1 MKSIKYSKYL
11 AETSKNYKY
20 ISYNRVNPIG
30 ERKREKIRYS
40 LKDAVTI
47 LKPYVA
53 VRFNDQ
59 FKVVVPIS
67 LYLFLFQI
75 IIMRNAVSDSFSI
88 TMGLLGV
95 IIGLMFF
102 MEGLKVGLMPFAETI
117 GYFLP
122 IKAKK
127 AAVLSIAFVLGLGAT
142 FAEPAIG
149 VLKEAGK
156 IVDPQ
161 KAPLLY
167 AMLNQFSDFTVIAV
181 GIGVGGATLL
191 GILMFIYGWSL
202 KPLIYAALI
211 PTLILTVYSYF
222 NHNLSGV
229 IGLAWDC
236 GAVTTGPVTV
246 PLVLSL
252 GIGVAG
258 VIKHKH
264 TNNMPGFGL
273 VTLASVFPVMSV
285 LILAILLDLTVPVE
299 NLQKA
304 IDISSSASLFDEP
317 AVRSIILALRAI
329 VPLVIFLFFIQK
341 IILKEMVHHSGIII
355 YGLILCIIGMSVF
368 NLGLSYGLS
377 PLGNQVGSIV
387 PASYSYVQA
396 VQNSPLYNVQTGLV
410 VCFFFPL
417 FLGYGATLAE
427 PALNALGITVENL
440 TNGAFGKKLVM
451 ISVSIGVSLGLAV
464 GVLKIIFNIPLMHI
478 IVPLYLIAIVL
489 TVISEERY
497 VNIGW
502 DSAGVTTGPITV
514 PLVLA
519 LGLGF
524 AKATNSLDGFGVLAL
539 ASVFPILSVL
549 SVGLYVQYLEKKARK
564 EQDYV

>member
-20 ISYNRVNPIG
+20 ISYNRVNPAS

-40 LKDAVTI
+40 LKDAATI

-67 LYLFLFQI
+67 L
-75 IIMRNAVSDSFSI
+75 
-88 TMGLLGV
+88 
-95 IIGLMFF
+95 
-102 MEGLKVGLMPFAETI
+102 
-117 GYFLP
+117 
-122 IKAKK
+122 
-127 AAVLSIAFVLGLGAT
+127 
-142 FAEPAIG
+142 
-149 VLKEAGK
+149 
-156 IVDPQ
+156 
-161 KAPLLY
+161 
-167 AMLNQFSDFTVIAV
+167 
-181 GIGVGGATLL
+181 
-191 GILMFIYGWSL
+191 
-202 KPLIYAALI
+202 
-211 PTLILTVYSYF
+211 
-222 NHNLSGV
+222 
-229 IGLAWDC
+229 
-236 GAVTTGPVTV
+236 
-246 PLVLSL
+246 
-252 GIGVAG
+252 
-258 VIKHKH
+258 
-264 TNNMPGFGL
+264 
-273 VTLASVFPVMSV
+273 
-285 LILAILLDLTVPVE
+285 
-299 NLQKA
+299 
-304 IDISSSASLFDEP
+304 
-317 AVRSIILALRAI
+317 
-329 VPLVIFLFFIQK
+329 
-341 IILKEMVHHSGIII
+341 
-355 YGLILCIIGMSVF
+355 
-368 NLGLSYGLS
+368 
-377 PLGNQVGSIV
+377 
-387 PASYSYVQA
+387 
-396 VQNSPLYNVQTGLV
+396 
-410 VCFFFPL
+410 
-417 FLGYGATLAE
+417 LAE

-451 ISVSIGVSLGLAV
+451 ISVSIGVSLGLAF

-549 SVGLYVQYLEKKARK
+549 SVGLYVQYLEKKAGK

>member
-11 AETSKNYKY
+11 AETSKNYRY
-20 ISYNRVNPIG
+20 ISYNRVNPVG
-30 ERKREKIRYS
+30 ERRRERIIYS

-47 LKPYVA
+47 LRPYVS
-53 VRFNDQ
+53 VRFIEQ
-59 FKVVVPIS
+59 FKVVAPIS

-75 IIMRNAVSDSFSI
+75 IIMRNAVSESFSI

-95 IIGLMFF
+95 ITGLMLF
-102 MEGLKVGLMPFAETI
+102 MEGLKVGLMPFGETI

-122 IKAKK
+122 IKARKG
-127 AAVLSIAFVLGLGAT
+127 AVLSIAFVLGIGAT

-167 AMLNQFSDFTVIAV
+167 AMLNQYSDLTVIAV
-181 GIGVGGATLL
+181 GVGVGCATLL
-191 GILMFIYGWSL
+191 GILMFTYSWSL
-202 KPLIYAALI
+202 KPLIYASVV
-211 PTLILTVYSYF
+211 PTLGLTVYSYF
-222 NHNLSGV
+222 NHDLSGV

-258 VIKHKH
+258 VIKNKRA
-264 TNNMPGFGL
+264 NNMPGFGL

-285 LILAILLDLTVPVE
+285 LVLAVFLEFTVPAE
-299 NLQKA
+299 QMQQTA
-304 IDISSSASLFDEP
+304 GASSSASLFDDP
-317 AVRSIILALRAI
+317 AIQSIILALRAI

-341 IILKEMVHHSGIII
+341 VVLKEMVRHAGITI
-355 YGLILCIIGMSVF
+355 YGITLCVIGMSFF

-377 PLGNQVGSIV
+377 PLGNQVGSVV
-387 PASYSYVQA
+387 PASYSSVQT
-396 VQNSPLYNVQTGLV
+396 VLNSPMYDLGTGLTI
-410 VCFFFPL
+410 CFLFAF

-440 TNGAFGKKLVM
+440 TNGAFKKKLVM
-451 ISVSIGVSLGLAV
+451 ISVSLGVSLGLGL
-464 GVLKIIFNIPLMHI
+464 GVLKIIHDVPLMHFI
-478 IVPLYLIAIVL
+478 LPLYFLALVL
-489 TVISEERY
+489 TAVSGERY
-497 VNIGW
+497 VNLGW

-519 LGLGF
+519 LGLSF
-524 AKATNSLDGFGVLAL
+524 AKAANSLDGFGVLAL

-549 SVGLYVQYLEKKARK
+549 SVGLYVQYWEKKKGVGHA
-564 EQDYV
+564 